1 MLRDIRRSR
10 IADITDIADTVGR
23 EQTLDAVDPHTPNVP
38 RMYDYLLGGKDNY
51 AADREAADEVIR
63 HAPDTPFLAR
73 ENRAFLR
80 RAVRFLAESGIRQ
93 FIDIGSGL
101 PTQGNVHEIAH
112 QVAPESHVVYVD
124 REPVV
129 LAHGRALLAGTP
141 EVTVIQGDARRPGDI
156 LDDAEL
162 NRLIDFD
169 RPVAVLMLAVLHF
182 IGDGDDPPGIVARFR
197 DAMAPGSHLVV
208 SHVTGDF
215 DADSRVQNAGAVYE
229 KATYQITL
237 RSRADVTRL
246 FDGFEF
252 LEPGLTTLSM
262 WRPDPGT
269 TIPPRAD
276 QQWCYAAV
284 GRKGTAQGAGE

>member
-1 MLRDIRRSR
+1 MRAGSR
-10 IADITDIADTVGR
+10 VADVTGR
-23 EQTLDAVDPHTPNVP
+23 ERTLDTVDPHTPNVP

-51 AADREAADEVIR
+51 EADREAADEVIR

-112 QVAPESHVVYVD
+112 QVAPGAHVVYVD

-129 LAHGRALLAGTP
+129 LVHGRALLAGTP
-141 EVTVIQGDARRPGDI
+141 EVTVIQGDARCPDGI
-156 LDDAEL
+156 LADPEL

-182 IGDGDDPPGIVARFR
+182 IGDEYDPPAIVARFR

-215 DADSRVQNAGAVYE
+215 DADSRVRNAGAVYE

-237 RSRADVTRL
+237 RSREFVSRL
-246 FDGFEF
+246 FDGFD
-252 LEPGLTTLSM
+252 LVEPGLTTLSM
-262 WRPDPGT
+262 WRPEPGK
-269 TIPPRAD
+269 PVPLRAD
-276 QQWCYAAV
+276 RQWCYAAV
-284 GRKGTAQGAGE
+284 GRKHA

>member
-1 MLRDIRRSR
+1 MLTCSCIVRDMPGRKSSGSGR
-10 IADITDIADTVGR
+10 TGEKTLDTV
-23 EQTLDAVDPHTPNVP
+23 DPTTPNVP

-51 AADREAADEVIR
+51 AADREAVEEVVR

-112 QVAPESHVVYVD
+112 QVAPDARVVYVD
-124 REPVV
+124 IEPVV

-156 LDDAEL
+156 LADREL
-162 NRLIDFD
+162 NDLIDFD

-182 IGDGDDPPGIVARFR
+182 IGDEADPPGIVARLR
-197 DAMAPGSHLVV
+197 SAMAPGSYLAV
-208 SHVTGDF
+208 SHVTADF
-215 DADSRVQNAGAVYE
+215 DADSRVREAGAVYE

-237 RSRADVTRL
+237 RSRDHVMRL
-246 FDGFEF
+246 FEGFD
-252 LEPGLTTLSM
+252 LVEPGLTTLSL
-262 WRPDPGT
+262 WRPDPRAT
-269 TIPPRAD
+269 VPPGAER
-276 QQWCYAAV
+276 QWCYAGVA
-284 GRKGTAQGAGE
+284 RKVD

>member
-1 MLRDIRRSR
+1 MMDGI
-10 IADITDIADTVGR
+10 DVN
-23 EQTLDAVDPHTPNVP
+23 TPNVP

-51 AADREAADEVIR
+51 AADREAVEEVVR
-63 HAPDTPFLAR
+63 HAPDTPFMAR

-112 QVAPESHVVYVD
+112 QVAPDARVVYVD

-129 LAHGRALLAGTP
+129 LAHGRALLAATP
-141 EVTVIQGDARRPGDI
+141 EVTVIQGDARRPGEI
-156 LDDAEL
+156 LEDPEL
-162 NRLIDFD
+162 NALIDFD

-182 IGDGDDPPGIVARFR
+182 IGDHDDPPGIVARLR
-197 DAMAPGSHLVV
+197 DAVVPGSYLAV

-215 DADSRVQNAGAVYE
+215 DTDSRVRDAGAVYE

-237 RSRADVTRL
+237 RARADIARL
-246 FDGFEF
+246 FDGFE
-252 LEPGLTTLSM
+252 LVDPGLTTLSM
-262 WRPDPGT
+262 WRPDPRST
-269 TIPPRAD
+269 VPLRAD
-276 QQWCYAAV
+276 RQWCYAGV
-284 GRKGTAQGAGE
+284 GRKVGPGEGGPART

>member
-1 MLRDIRRSR
+1 M
-10 IADITDIADTVGR
+10 
-23 EQTLDAVDPHTPNVP
+23 DAIDVNTPNVP

-51 AADREAADEVIR
+51 AADREAVEEVVR
-63 HAPDTPFLAR
+63 HAPDTPFMAR

-80 RAVRFLAESGIRQ
+80 RAVRFLTRSGIRQ

-112 QVAPESHVVYVD
+112 QVAPDTRVVYVD

-156 LDDAEL
+156 LGHPEVNA
-162 NRLIDFD
+162 LIDFD

-182 IGDGDDPPGIVARFR
+182 IGDADDPPGIVARLR
-197 DAMAPGSHLVV
+197 DAIAPGSYLAV

-215 DADSRVQNAGAVYE
+215 DADSRVRDAGAVYD

-237 RSRADVTRL
+237 RARPDVARL
-246 FDGFEF
+246 FDGFE
-252 LEPGLTTLSM
+252 LVEPGLTTLSM
-262 WRPDPGT
+262 WRPDPGS
-269 TIPPRAD
+269 TIPLRAD
-276 QQWCYAAV
+276 RQWCYAGV
-284 GRKGTAQGAGE
+284 GRKTA

>member
-1 MLRDIRRSR
+1 M
-10 IADITDIADTVGR
+10 
-23 EQTLDAVDPHTPNVP
+23 DPHTPNVP

-51 AADREAADEVIR
+51 AADREAVDEVVQ

-112 QVAPESHVVYVD
+112 QTAPEARVVYVD

-129 LAHGRALLAGTP
+129 LAHGRALLANTP

-156 LDDAEL
+156 LADPEL

-169 RPVAVLMLAVLHF
+169 QPVAVLMLAVLHF
-182 IGDGDDPPGIVARFR
+182 IGDEDDPSAIVARFR
-197 DAMAPGSHLVV
+197 DAMAPGSHLVI

-215 DADSRVQNAGAVYE
+215 DTDSRVRDAGAVYE

-237 RSRADVTRL
+237 RSRAYVTGL

-252 LEPGLTTLSM
+252 VDPGLTTLSM
-262 WRPDPGT
+262 WRPDLGAT
-269 TIPPRAD
+269 MPPRAD
-276 QQWCYAAV
+276 RQWCYAGV
-284 GRKGTAQGAGE
+284 GRRVERGR

>member
-1 MLRDIRRSR
+1 MDWTPSGP
-10 IADITDIADTVGR
+10 AHPPGR
-23 EQTLDAVDPHTPNVP
+23 EKTLDTIDPYTPNVP

-51 AADREAADEVIR
+51 AVDREAADEIIR

-80 RAVRFLAESGIRQ
+80 RAVRFLAEHGIRQ

-112 QVAPESHVVYVD
+112 QVTPRAHVVYVD

-129 LAHGRALLAGTP
+129 LTHGRALLADTP
-141 EVTVIQGDARRPGDI
+141 EVTVVQGDARRPGDI
-156 LDDAEL
+156 LADPEV

-169 RPVAVLMLAVLHF
+169 EPVAVLMLAVLHF
-182 IGDGDDPPGIVARFR
+182 IGDEDDPPGIVARFR
-197 DAMAPGSHLVV
+197 DAMAPGSHLVI

-215 DADSRVQNAGAVYE
+215 DADGRVRDAGAVYAR
-229 KATYQITL
+229 ATSQITL
-237 RSRADVTRL
+237 RSRAHVASL
-246 FDGFEF
+246 FEGFEF
-252 LEPGLTTLSM
+252 IEPGLTTLSM

-276 QQWCYAAV
+276 RQWCYAGV
-284 GRKGTAQGAGE
+284 GRKAEQAS